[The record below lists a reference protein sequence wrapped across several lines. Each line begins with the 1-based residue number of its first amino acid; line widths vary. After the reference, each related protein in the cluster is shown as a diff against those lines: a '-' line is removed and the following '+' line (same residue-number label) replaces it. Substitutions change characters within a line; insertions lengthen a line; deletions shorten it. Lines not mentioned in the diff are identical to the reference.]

1 MRRITLGLVVLGTG
15 LGLTL
20 AAKERRTPHE
30 GGYVGQA
37 SRQLMNE
44 HEVIL
49 GVVDAIQAEA
59 DHIRRGSSVDKSRVR
74 QMLDFSRNFTD
85 RCHHAKEERYYFPA
99 VLVYAGQRT
108 RGPVEELEAEHAYG
122 RAVLEEVD
130 YLLTSDDRATAGMV
144 AERLSKYAGML
155 RSHIRKEN
163 EQLYQKADA
172 FLPEAEERALM
183 IGFERL
189 EDVELGSG
197 FHEHY
202 HRLAEELTRQHV
214 GV

>member
-1 MRRITLGLVVLGTG
+1 VLGAG

-20 AAKERRTPHE
+20 LARERHSLD
-30 GGYVGQA
+30 GGKAVGPG
-37 SRQLMNE
+37 SRQLMEE

-49 GVVDAIQAEA
+49 GVVNAIQAQA
-59 DHIRRGSSVDKSRVR
+59 NHIRRGSSVDKSRVR

-99 VLVYAGQRT
+99 VLVYAGPRT
-108 RGPVEELEAEHAYG
+108 RGTVEELEAEHAYG

-130 YLLTSDDRATAGMV
+130 YLLTGDDPTPAATV
-144 AERLSKYAGML
+144 AERLVRYADLL

-172 FLPEAEERALM
+172 FLPGAEERALT

-202 HRLAEELTRQHV
+202 HRLAEELARQHV